1 MMGVCLPTEEFCLS
15 FTARSNVLRQGST
28 AARENEVRVHSLL
41 SRADQFH
48 FYEFIQEVSVTT
60 PELWIEPGRGSCR
73 IYMSSVKK
81 SALDPQMAVTRNCY
95 APSTDVDDAATKT
108 TTTKTAAKTAATTKR
123 TRRTKR
129 TMTTKTTKTKTKD
142 PLPLPLPLPLL
153 QVASVLLQLLL
164 LLLRIPRHLRPRPPK
179 LMLRVHSGL
188 LHAPI
193 VRRRMSK
200 RAPASPVLETMIPP
214 PR

>member
-1 MMGVCLPTEEFCLS
+1 MMGVCSPTEEFCLS

-48 FYEFIQEVSVTT
+48 FHEFIQEVSVTT
-60 PELWIEPGRGSCR
+60 PELWIEPVRGSCR

-81 SALDPQMAVTRNCY
+81 SALDPQMAVTQNCY
-95 APSTDVDDAATKT
+95 APSTDVDDAATTT

-129 TMTTKTTKTKTKD
+129 TMTTKTKTTTKTKD
-142 PLPLPLPLPLL
+142 PLPLPLPLL

-164 LLLRIPRHLRPRPPK
+164 LLLRIPRHLRPWPPK

-188 LHAPI
+188 LHAI
-193 VRRRMSK
+193 VRRWMSK

-214 PR
+214 SR